1 MGAIGAVEWFVVSI
15 TAGVVALAV
24 VMHYEIV
31 AGLNRWVRR
40 RGGYASLGRPGRR
53 TLLFVMF
60 ALLAAHVAEIW
71 LFALGFYILDR
82 AGDYGEVLGYDRFG
96 FLDYVYFSAANY
108 TTVGWGD
115 LAAVGPMRFLAGT
128 EALTGFM
135 LITWSASFT
144 YLIMARTW
152 GVDDEESL

>member
-1 MGAIGAVEWFVVSI
+1 MAEWVVTLV
-15 TAGVVALAV
+15 TAGIVTLAIV
-24 VMHYEIV
+24 LHYEII
-31 AGLNRWVRR
+31 AGLNRWVHKS
-40 RGGYASLGRPGRR
+40 GSFASLGRPRRR
-53 TLLFVMF
+53 TLLVVMF
-60 ALLAAHVAEIW
+60 ALLAAHVTEIW
-71 LFALGFYILDR
+71 LFALGYFILDR
-82 AGDYGEVLGYDRFG
+82 AGDHGRIIGYDSFT
-96 FLDYVYFSAANY
+96 FLDFVYFSAATY
-108 TTVGWGD
+108 TTVGWGE